1 MDLSIVIPCY
11 NMERYLS
18 ICLDSVVE
26 QDIPKSEYEII
37 IINDGSM
44 DNSLKIAE
52 NYCKN
57 YLNVRVITQ
66 ANSGLGAVRNK
77 GMDAA
82 CGKYIYFL
90 DSDDYIAPNIL
101 GKLLNVME
109 TNELD
114 ILTFD
119 SRSVTDN
126 DNLLDAPT
134 LGSIENLNYKT
145 GVEYVAS
152 DKYKN
157 EVWWY
162 IINKQFLESTEI
174 RFIVGRWME
183 DALFTSQ
190 LFCKARKMAH
200 LPIVIHGY
208 RKLPTSAMRSRTPEH
223 YNKLIDDLANAAI
236 SFQEIIKK
244 VPEDTPNSIKCK
256 SRLRTRQQSLVF
268 FYLVRYL
275 KSNLP
280 LNRLP
285 ENLAMF
291 EKKGAYPLQNF
302 IGPDFHGISFSVLT
316 FIFNHKLFLYPFATL
331 FRLLYPTVK

>member
-11 NMERYLS
+11 NMEKYLS
-18 ICLDSVVE
+18 ICLDSVVD
-26 QDIPKSEYEII
+26 QDIPKSKYEII
-37 IINDGSM
+37 IVNDGST

-52 NYCKN
+52 NYRKGHPN
-57 YLNVRVITQ
+57 IRVITQ
-66 ANSGLGAVRNK
+66 ANSGLGAVRNN

-82 CGKYIYFL
+82 YGKYIYFL
-90 DSDDYIAPNIL
+90 DSDDYIAPNVL
-101 GKLLNVME
+101 GKLLEIMGK
-109 TNELD
+109 NELD

-119 SRSVTDN
+119 SRSVTA
-126 DNLLDAPT
+126 LDYCFETPDVGGIQD
-134 LGSIENLNYKT
+134 LKIKT
-145 GVEYVAS
+145 GIEYIAS

-162 IINKQFLESTEI
+162 IIKKGFLESTGI
-174 RFIVGRWME
+174 RFIIGRWME
-183 DALFTSQ
+183 DTLFTSQ
-190 LFCKARKMAH
+190 LFCKAGKMAH

-223 YNKLIDDLANAAI
+223 YNKLIGDLADAAI

-244 VPEDTPNSIKCK
+244 VPEDTPNSLKCR

-280 LNRLP
+280 LNRLS
-285 ENLAMF
+285 ENLVLF
-291 EKKGAYPLQNF
+291 EAKGAYPLHNF
-302 IGPDFHGISFSVLT
+302 IGSDFHGASFSILT
-316 FIFNHKLFLYPFATL
+316 FIFNHKALFYPFTKL
-331 FRLLYPTVK
+331 FRLFYQTVK